1 MVESLTVLS
10 STAKRAPRPLF
21 AKPDVTSTSAGI
33 VLVLVGVTLFS
44 VSDVL
49 AKQLSRTLPS
59 PEITWLRYLMLSVV
73 AGVIAAPRGV
83 SLLKPSRPGL
93 QVLRGLASLGSAA
106 FFLLSLGHMGVAE
119 ATAISFVAPAL
130 ITCLSIPLLGERVGW
145 RRWAAT
151 LVGLAGVLIV
161 VRPGGGVFGPAA
173 LMPLASAIC
182 GALAVIVTRKMGPAA
197 RARTTLLWSALI
209 GLFLLTLSAGAWFEP
224 PSVRELWL
232 GLAMGLTYALG
243 QLLMILAYRQG
254 EASLLAPFTYAQIL
268 SSGLLGFVVLGAVP
282 GATTLAGMLV
292 ILVSGAY
299 TLHRERLVRRASRRQ
314 DLGKV

>member
-1 MVESLTVLS
+1 MVESLTAQP
-10 STAKRAPRPLF
+10 STTKPALRPLF
-21 AKPDVTSTSAGI
+21 ARPDATSASAGI
-33 VLVLVGVTLFS
+33 VLVLAGVTLFS

-59 PEITWLRYLMLSVV
+59 PEITWLRYLMLSIV
-73 AGVIAAPRGV
+73 AAVIAAPRGM

-106 FFLLSLGHMGVAE
+106 FFLLSLGRMGVAE

-182 GALAVIVTRKMGPAA
+182 GALAVIITRKMGSGA

-209 GLFLLTLSAGAWFEP
+209 GLLMLTLSAGAWFEP
-224 PSVRELWL
+224 PTSHELWL
-232 GLAMGLTYALG
+232 GLAMGLTYAVG

-254 EASLLAPFTYAQIL
+254 EASFLAPFTYAQIL

-292 ILVSGAY
+292 ILMSGAY
-299 TLHRERLVRRASRRQ
+299 TLHRERMVRRAT
-314 DLGKV
+314 